1 MRLLKT
7 KQNQSFLATVLVLL
21 FLVPSFL
28 PIVGANDS
36 NESSTSARTD
46 KLDFKFTNPLQL
58 DNAGSSM
65 IGTNLYLEPGEHTI
79 TVEVSS
85 TGSASSE
92 GEYWLILQHK
102 GAANLGFTE
111 VDSSYMGM
119 KYGNGN
125 QIDYSPTS
133 FTWLATSGAGQELRV
148 EIGSHEPSS
157 TKADNIQSLGPAFS
171 VERKHKG
178 EVIDAPTFPEMN
190 STQNMT
196 LAKASHDLTATVTNT
211 GVVTLSAQLTILL
224 TNTSDPSITHT
235 DVSGIKQIEP
245 GSYPDSPQTVQ
256 GSASL
261 TATLDAAAL
270 GGVWEFHAYVTFYGT
285 SWSEEVTVKDALG
298 VDYLGL
304 VNFSNFNSEIT
315 PPSQTY
321 AQPGQSAVMTFI
333 LKNSGNNSDTFE
345 VSFNES
351 EWATPWVT
359 GIDPVNDNVP
369 PYPNLG
375 SIVLVRVYL
384 DIPDTAPRG
393 TANKITLTFKSG
405 VGSSELP
412 PTNYVRTSEGL
423 IIVSD
428 FYDGT
433 IAISDKVAGG
443 KIITPGAS
451 VNFTA
456 SIQNTGSVPTSFAL
470 STGLSNNAINWTTS
484 LSAYTTPFIAPQAFH
499 DVKMTVEAPRIQ
511 DPLVTAEYN
520 TAYDQLDVWVQSRP
534 IGGGTP
540 VTDTAAVKVAAIIAV
555 DPGLSTESYMMSSS
569 ELEDTISG
577 NFFSTQPV
585 LDLQIVNNLPI
596 GDAFRN
602 ETITATISLSK
613 SFTAANE
620 GGFGEADRWSATISN
635 SIYTGRLIA
644 DATPNFLT
652 IGGPPPGHYP
662 IAGTFTVGVTITTK
676 LSDALELSGI
686 TAHSIT
692 QSYSVVVPP
701 IIKGTFIDVNPTA
714 IPAGTGVALP
724 LLFVN
729 TGNDVGSYRLR
740 IINDLPD
747 KWTTNFSDTDSSID
761 NLTFDLADG
770 TIDSIALGGSV
781 THTKSVGFNVQT
793 DPLSPAGMEQ
803 VIRIRIEN
811 PTSGQLIGENMLT
824 QKGIDYSFEFTVI
837 VLPSLNA
844 TLSPTNQTEELD
856 VFEET
861 WTTVTLR
868 NTGNA
873 PTDYTITLDKTL
885 AGAVDFEIE
894 SPANSKIFIAAG
906 FEEKIRIKMTATG
919 DANANGF
926 YMATVNVNADDGALF
941 LSSNIVANIST
952 LSNFQIT
959 SPNQIAVTPGEQEK
973 IDFSITN
980 NGNSLQTLNITFA
993 IANSNLSLSHKV
1005 MTKTLDIGENQS
1017 DFIIVSI
1024 PSLGGADSLVEG
1036 ASFDLTITV
1045 IPSTDPTNT
1054 TSNIV
1059 ELLVQPLFI
1068 VESSDWPSE
1077 MKFRPESDRIW
1088 EVTFTNTG
1096 NQNVSVNI
1104 VYSITRPGLSNLSTD
1119 WEMRSQPTQIF
1130 LPRNTPVIHTFKAI
1144 GTVKQP
1150 LMELTADL
1158 NLFINPVNT
1167 SIEGSGVF
1175 TSKLVMSRFYTT
1187 EDIGLQPEIEP
1198 LDGPLF
1204 KSIPYTNIPESNGAL
1219 VAYELEL
1226 CNSQRLRDI
1235 SALGQNPLNYS
1246 WNFTLHISEADGTTS
1261 EYPLDLEQEC
1271 GSASI
1276 GQRFNLPL
1284 AEPWNPS
1291 SFVLEI
1297 DIPNRGSILPGDG
1310 WDLTFRLYH
1319 PDENLGY
1326 TEYSEETFKFV
1337 LAVFADPMI
1346 KDIKSSNDFEEGTES
1361 IITVTIQNVGSA
1373 KALDVI
1379 VDLQCVGLTVSAKD
1393 GESPRLFAGSVAG
1406 GMTQTMIKEF
1416 GPGEIQTLQW
1426 VVTANSIDWWSQGHL
1441 GACTATLNAS
1451 YMDSN
1456 VEGNDALTF
1465 TSEVSS
1471 WSPGV
1476 QNSFISC
1483 VVCLLVSIILF
1494 RLTSQNDNFRLLG
1507 IYAGVLS
1514 LGFSFHIFSEVWWG
1528 FVVLALSALWIW
1540 RVSWG
1545 STEEFRLLHE
1555 DYQRARKGVSTLYSD
1570 HFDELA
1576 NTRRQLSVILAVPVL
1591 GMLAVVLGVPPT
1603 LTIDKINM
1611 ISLVAYVA
1619 VVIIGV
1625 WVLIKRADTMY
1636 GSLYGRL
1643 TDIEVK
1649 SIRLERDLSDPA
1661 RLFNELAVDGLNLDD
1676 IFNDVDPSR
1685 LQSEAIFSNEEV
1697 NDDA

>member
-1 MRLLKT
+1 
-7 KQNQSFLATVLVLL
+7 
-21 FLVPSFL
+21 
-28 PIVGANDS
+28 
-36 NESSTSARTD
+36 
-46 KLDFKFTNPLQL
+46 
-58 DNAGSSM
+58 M

-119 KYGNGN
+119 KYGNGA

-133 FTWLATSGAGQELRV
+133 FTWVATSGAGQELRV
-148 EIGSHEPSS
+148 EIGSHELSS
-157 TKADNIQSLGPAFS
+157 TKGDNIIDLGPAFS

-196 LAKASHDLTATVTNT
+196 LAKAIHDLTATVTNT
-211 GVVTLSAQLTILL
+211 GVVTLDAQMTIIL
-224 TNTSDPSITHT
+224 TNPSDPSISNSYF
-235 DVSGIKQIEP
+235 SGIKQIEP

-261 TATLDAAAL
+261 TVSLDAVAL
-270 GGVWEFHAYVTFYGT
+270 GGVWNFSAFVTFTGT
-285 SWSEEVTVKDALG
+285 SWSEDVPVKDAQG
-298 VDYLGL
+298 YDYVGW
-304 VNFSNFNSEIT
+304 VNFSNYNSEII

-333 LKNSGNNSDTFE
+333 LKNTGNNTDKFQVAYT
-345 VSFNES
+345 ES
-351 EWATPWVT
+351 EATPWVT
-359 GIDPVNDNVP
+359 GIDPLNDNVP
-369 PYPNLG
+369 PHPNLG

-384 DIPDTAPRG
+384 DIPDTATRS
-393 TANKITLTFKSG
+393 TVNKITLTFTSDA
-405 VGSSELP
+405 GSSDTP
-412 PTNYVRTSEGL
+412 PTNYLKISEGL
-423 IIVSD
+423 IIVD
-428 FYDGT
+428 DWHDGT
-433 IAISDKVAGG
+433 IAITDKVVGG
-443 KIITPGAS
+443 KVITPGAS

-456 SIQNTGSVPTSFAL
+456 SIQNTGTVPTSFAL
-470 STGLSNNAINWTTS
+470 STGLSNNAINWTTD
-484 LSAYTTPFIAPQAFH
+484 LSTYTTPFIAPLAFH
-499 DVKMTVEAPRIQ
+499 DVKMTISAPRIQ
-511 DPLVTAEYN
+511 DPLVTAEHN
-520 TAYDQLDVWVQSRP
+520 TAYDQVDVWIQSRP
-534 IGGGTP
+534 VGGGAP
-540 VTDTAAVKVAAIIAV
+540 VTDQATMVIAAIIAV
-555 DPGLSTESYMMSSS
+555 DPGLSAEAYSMSSS
-569 ELEDTISG
+569 ELEATING
-577 NFFSTQPV
+577 NFFSKSPA
-585 LDLQIVNNLPI
+585 LDLQIINNLPV
-596 GDAFRN
+596 GNALRN
-602 ETITATISLSK
+602 EEITATISVSK

-635 SIYTGRLIA
+635 QIYTGQLLA
-644 DATPNFLT
+644 DATTNFLT
-652 IGGPPPGHYP
+652 IGGPPAGHYP
-662 IAGTFTVGVTITTK
+662 VAGTFSAGVTITTA
-676 LSDALELSGI
+676 LSDALEQSGI

-692 QSYSVVVPP
+692 QSYSIVVPS
-701 IIKGTFIDVNPTA
+701 IVKGTFIDMNPNP
-714 IPAGTGVALP
+714 IPAGTGVTLP

-740 IINDLPD
+740 IVNDLPD

-770 TIDSIALGGSV
+770 AVDSIALGGSV

-803 VIRIRIEN
+803 IIRIRIEN
-811 PTSGQLIGENMLT
+811 PNTGQLIGENMLT
-824 QKGIDYSFEFTVI
+824 HKGIDYSFEFTVI

-873 PTDYTITLDKTL
+873 PTDYSISLDTTL

-894 SPANSKIFIAAG
+894 SPANSRIFIAAG
-906 FEEKIRIKMTATG
+906 YEEKIRIKMTATG

-926 YMATVNVNADDGALF
+926 YMATVNVNANDGLF

-952 LSNFQIT
+952 LSNFLIT

-993 IANSNLSLSHKV
+993 IKNSNLSLSHKV

-1017 DFIIVSI
+1017 DYIIVSI

-1036 ASFDLTITV
+1036 TSFNLTITV

-1054 TSNIV
+1054 TFKIV

-1077 MKFRPESDRIW
+1077 MKFRPEADRIW

-1096 NQNVSVNI
+1096 NQDVSVNI
-1104 VYSITRPGLSNLSTD
+1104 VYSITKDGLSNLSTD
-1119 WEMRSQPTQIF
+1119 WAMMSQPTQIF
-1130 LPRNTPVIHTFKAI
+1130 LPRNTPVIHTFKVN
-1144 GTVKQP
+1144 GTVEKP
-1150 LMELTADL
+1150 LLELKADL

-1167 SIEGSGVF
+1167 SIEGSGEF
-1175 TSKLVMSRFYTT
+1175 TSKLVMSRFYST
-1187 EDIGLQPEIEP
+1187 EDIGLQPEIDP

-1204 KSIPYTNIPESNGAL
+1204 KSIPYTNIPESNDAV

-1246 WNFTLHISEADGTTS
+1246 WNFTLHVSEADGTTS

-1276 GQRFNLPL
+1276 GQRFTLPPT
-1284 AEPWNPS
+1284 EPWNPA

-1310 WDLTFRLYH
+1310 WDMTFRLYH

-1326 TEYSEETFKFV
+1326 TEFSEETFTFV

-1346 KDIKSSNDFEEGTES
+1346 KEIKSSNDFEEGTES
-1361 IITVTIQNVGSA
+1361 IITVIIQNVGSA

-1379 VDLQCVGLTVSAKD
+1379 VDLQCDGLTVSTKD

-1416 GPGEIQTLQW
+1416 GPGDIQTLQW
-1426 VVTANSIDWWSQGHL
+1426 VVTANSIDWWSQGHQ

-1483 VVCLLVSIILF
+1483 VVCLIVSIILF

-1603 LTIDKINM
+1603 LTIDDTNM

-1625 WVLIKRADTMY
+1625 WVLIKRADNMY

-1685 LQSEAIFSNEEV
+1685 LQPEAIFSNEEV